1 MKEHQEQTSEWQRQL
16 ATAPAAGM
24 EELAQP
30 AGETAVSQQRLEFLE
45 DVDLEVAVQLGR
57 TRMPLGQVL
66 TLVPGAV
73 LELDRLAGDP
83 VDILV
88 NERLIGH
95 GEIVV
100 VEDRLGVRVTEIIP
114 PDQRWKYR

>member
-1 MKEHQEQTSEWQRQL
+1 MPFL
-16 ATAPAAGM
+16 AGLAADPGETPAPAEATT
-24 EELAQP
+24 ANQP
-30 AGETAVSQQRLEFLE
+30 RLEFLE
-45 DVDLEVAVQLGR
+45 DVDLEVAVQLGH

-66 TLVPGAV
+66 TLVPGTV

-88 NERLIGH
+88 NERLIGR

-100 VEDRLGVRVTEIIP
+100 VEDRLGVRVTELIP
-114 PDQRWKYR
+114 PDRRWKYR